1 MLYQLFKAERSKQNQ
16 SLINDALIAMHF
28 CEEKF
33 GLSSDNTP
41 FTTETVGR
49 VTTISIDDSYQH
61 YENVVD
67 TFTTQMDKRKAY
79 RTAQAA
85 KANKAKA
92 KRNFKILDA
101 RMAMICSILHKTSD
115 EVLFNEKANTITIS
129 IKGNH
134 SYTMEQMRRLCSLF
148 KKYNPVFTCSS
159 NNFIITITV
168 NNGN

>member
-16 SLINDALIAMHF
+16 SLINDALITMHF

-33 GLSSDNTP
+33 DLSSDNTP
-41 FTTETVGR
+41 FTAETVGR

-61 YENVVD
+61 YANIVD
-67 TFTTQMDKRKAY
+67 TFTAQMDKRKAY
-79 RTAQAA
+79 RIAQAA
-85 KANKAKA
+85 SVNKTKAK
-92 KRNFKILDA
+92 KHLVDA

-148 KKYNPVFTCSS
+148 KKYNPVFTCRS
-159 NNFIITITV
+159 NHFIITITV
-168 NNGN
+168 NDN